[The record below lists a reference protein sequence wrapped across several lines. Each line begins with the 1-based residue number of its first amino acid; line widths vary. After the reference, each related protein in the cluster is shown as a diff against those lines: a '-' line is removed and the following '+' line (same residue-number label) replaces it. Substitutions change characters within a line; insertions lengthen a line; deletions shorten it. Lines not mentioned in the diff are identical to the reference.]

1 MGIDYCNL
9 EVVTRLI
16 VFVPGATQREGADEL
31 WLQWFLALKTK
42 KILKFAAT
50 VGRYF
55 WFINIRD
62 KQLFFKSKTYT
73 IASL

>member
-55 WFINIRD
+55 
-62 KQLFFKSKTYT
+62 
-73 IASL
+73 

>member
-9 EVVTRLI
+9 KVVTRLI

-55 WFINIRD
+55 
-62 KQLFFKSKTYT
+62 
-73 IASL
+73 